1 MHRGEWALRC
11 RIECR
16 TLYATGFL
24 PIPRE
29 TDSEIGRHAS
39 ERARTSPQAHSLG
52 SGRGL
57 AQGPSR
63 PRLGHFTEERATRI
77 HLPFKFDMRLIK
89 FLLVSRI
96 HLMSTG
102 ATQKPQERC
111 FQGRGA

>member
-1 MHRGEWALRC
+1 M
-11 RIECR
+11 
-16 TLYATGFL
+16 
-24 PIPRE
+24 P
-29 TDSEIGRHAS
+29 AS
-39 ERARTSPQAHSLG
+39 ERGQVRRPTLWAAAGAWRKAR
-52 SGRGL
+52 RD
-57 AQGPSR
+57 
-63 PRLGHFTEERATRI
+63 LGHFTETGLTRI